1 MGIFGLVTDS
11 LISARLVTSGG
22 KVVDVSAKQNP
33 DLFWAIRG
41 AGANFGVI
49 TSATYKL
56 HRMKDYN
63 NGQLLSV
70 DVVFPASKSRE
81 YFNYVQSFSERL
93 PANVAGITLIN
104 YSGNVND
111 TVRSHILYDW
121 QAIVF

>member
-111 TVRSHILYDW
+111 TVRSHILYD
-121 QAIVF
+121 